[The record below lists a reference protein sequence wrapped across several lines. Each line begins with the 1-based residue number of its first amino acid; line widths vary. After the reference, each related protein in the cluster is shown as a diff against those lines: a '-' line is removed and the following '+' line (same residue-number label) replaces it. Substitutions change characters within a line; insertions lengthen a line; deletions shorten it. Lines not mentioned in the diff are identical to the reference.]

1 MSSHTPRHRDR
12 VPRHRV
18 MKAVAISV
26 ATVLVV
32 ALTGGFFVYRHLEGN
47 ITAMDVEDALGDDRP
62 EEIIKDNVEH
72 KPLNV
77 LLLGSDT
84 REGQGNNIGGETP
97 GLSDTTILLH
107 LSANRERAYGV
118 SIPRDSMVERPE
130 CERKDGQ
137 GTDPGGLSM
146 FNVAYAIGG
155 PACTIKTVESLTD
168 IRVNH
173 FVVIDFNGFKS
184 MVDALGGVPV
194 CVPEEVN
201 DDIGKIYLPAGSYE
215 VKGQQA
221 LSYVRLRHGLSENG
235 DIGRMK
241 RQQAFLASMAN
252 KAISAGT
259 LLNPVRL
266 YNFLDAA
273 TKSLTTDPELASL
286 NKLRGLAGAAQGH
299 RPQADP
305 VPDGAV
311 RVLRAGPQPAPVR
324 AGGRRAVGA
333 DPQRRAAAQQVR
345 QGRDL
350 GGRGAGRGPCSPG
363 PSTDPSPSNDPK
375 EQAKAAARASGRRRE
390 RPLRLAG
397 AGLRELLDERLGEGG
412 QVVGVPARDQV
423 AVDDDLLVDPG
434 AAGVADVGPQARPRG
449 QGPPGEDARL
459 DQRPGRVAD
468 RRHGLPGVEE
478 PAHERHRVLVGAQGV
493 GVGDAAW
500 KHQPVEVGWVS
511 LCTETSTAKVSALSR
526 WWKACT
532 VPASGETS
540 FGVPPASST
549 ACHGSVSSTCS
560 IPSAATRKATVLPW
574 SARDAS
580 FVMLFLLCSFFDFAA
595 KGRYRTRSR
604 RKRREYLRHQQAGV
618 EDLTANRTVQVA
630 VTKPLSETCH
640 RGMPGDQAPEPE
652 SAGGANEMEGLA

>member
-168 IRVNH
+168 VRVNH

-286 NKLRGLAGAAQGH
+286 NKLRGLAGQLKDIGLKEIQFLTVPFESYEPDPNRLQFAPEADELWERIRNDEPLPNKFGKDVTSAAEEPGEE
-299 RPQADP
+299 
-305 VPDGAV
+305 
-311 RVLRAGPQPAPVR
+311 
-324 AGGRRAVGA
+324 
-333 DPQRRAAAQQVR
+333 
-345 QGRDL
+345 
-350 GGRGAGRGPCSPG
+350 SPG
-363 PSTDPSPSNDPK
+363 PSTGPSPSNDPK
-375 EQAKAAARASGRRRE
+375 EQAKAAARARAAVE
-390 RPLRLAG
+390 N
-397 AGLRELLDERLGEGG
+397 GLC
-412 QVVGVPARDQV
+412 A
-423 AVDDDLLVDPG
+423 
-434 AAGVADVGPQARPRG
+434 
-449 QGPPGEDARL
+449 
-459 DQRPGRVAD
+459 
-468 RRHGLPGVEE
+468 
-478 PAHERHRVLVGAQGV
+478 
-493 GVGDAAW
+493 
-500 KHQPVEVGWVS
+500 
-511 LCTETSTAKVSALSR
+511 
-526 WWKACT
+526 
-532 VPASGETS
+532 
-540 FGVPPASST
+540 
-549 ACHGSVSSTCS
+549 
-560 IPSAATRKATVLPW
+560 
-574 SARDAS
+574 
-580 FVMLFLLCSFFDFAA
+580 
-595 KGRYRTRSR
+595 
-604 RKRREYLRHQQAGV
+604 
-618 EDLTANRTVQVA
+618 
-630 VTKPLSETCH
+630 
-640 RGMPGDQAPEPE
+640 
-652 SAGGANEMEGLA
+652 